1 MTYSLNTE
9 PTFLPDWR
17 KFLEDVY
24 RGRNLHPYASGQQIP
39 MYPYEIWIVCRG
51 VVQLNTL
58 HPSGNEVALGIAGA
72 SMPFGLPLTGVNPY
86 QAIALSDV
94 DLMRL
99 TMSEVEQSPL
109 LAQGI
114 FRHLTR
120 RLQQSEA
127 LLSVISYR
135 RVEDRLRQIL
145 LLLKNEIGQTN
156 AEGTRLNVRLTHQ
169 YLANAIGS
177 TRVTVTRALGQLQEE
192 GWLTIDKN
200 RYIFIPSSST
210 CF

>member
-1 MTYSLNTE
+1 MTYSLNIET
-9 PTFLPDWR
+9 TFQPDWR

-24 RGRNLHPYASGQQIP
+24 RGRSLHPYANGQNIP

-51 VVQLNTL
+51 VVHLSTL
-58 HPSGNEVALGIAGA
+58 HSSGNEVSLGIAVA
-72 SMPFGLPLTGVNPY
+72 SMPFGLPLTLVDPY
-86 QAIALSDV
+86 QAIAMGAV

-127 LLSVISYR
+127 MLSTVSYR
-135 RVEDRLRQIL
+135 RVEDRLCQIL
-145 LLLKNEIGQTN
+145 LLLKDEIGQVTDD
-156 AEGTRLNVRLTHQ
+156 GIRLSVRLTHQ
-169 YLANAIGS
+169 HLANAIGS
-177 TRVTVTRALGQLQEE
+177 TRVTVTRALGRLQQQ
-192 GWLTIDKN
+192 GWLTIDRN
-200 RYIFIPSSST
+200 RYIFIPTSSI
-210 CF
+210 